1 MREDIIF
8 NFKLKI
14 MEVTLKIKKDYVK
27 AILHKGKTKA
37 HTPKSYKE
45 VGYAGHDIGF
55 WASQEHLT
63 MYRNSR
69 GELMYKVYIKG
80 SIFPF
85 YGKLEI
91 LN

>member
-1 MREDIIF
+1 M
-8 NFKLKI
+8 K

-69 GELMYKVYIKG
+69 GEYIPILRK
-80 SIFPF
+80 IRNF
-85 YGKLEI
+85 KLKSQK
-91 LN
+91 L

>member
-1 MREDIIF
+1 ME
-8 NFKLKI
+8 

-45 VGYAGHDIGF
+45 VGYAGHDMRGLV
-55 WASQEHLT
+55 AQRHLT

>member
-1 MREDIIF
+1 M
-8 NFKLKI
+8 KLNTI
-14 MEVTLKIKKDYVK
+14 LEINGVK
-27 AILHKGKTKA
+27 TNAVLYKGKTKA

>member
-1 MREDIIF
+1 M
-8 NFKLKI
+8 KLNTVLEINGMKTNA
-14 MEVTLKIKKDYVK
+14 VLY
-27 AILHKGKTKA
+27 KGKTKA
-37 HTPKSYKE
+37 NLPKSYKE
-45 VGYAGHDIGF
+45 VGYAGYDIGF

>member
-1 MREDIIF
+1 M
-8 NFKLKI
+8 KLNTVLEI
-14 MEVTLKIKKDYVK
+14 NGIKTNAVLY
-27 AILHKGKTKA
+27 KGKTKA
-37 HTPKSYKE
+37 HTPKSYIE
-45 VGYAGHDIGF
+45 VGYAGHGF